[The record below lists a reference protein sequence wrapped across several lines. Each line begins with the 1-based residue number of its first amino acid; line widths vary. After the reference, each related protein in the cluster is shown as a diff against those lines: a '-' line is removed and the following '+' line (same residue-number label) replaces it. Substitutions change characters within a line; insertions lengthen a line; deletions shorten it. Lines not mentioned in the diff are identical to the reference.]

1 MRNHYTD
8 EQRAELERLVLDE
21 ALSLRRAAA
30 RLHVADSTAYYWV
43 KRAASARS
51 RGKQRQRITPPTAD
65 LAGPAFVQ
73 LVRAGSR
80 HNVLHVWVGA
90 ATVEVGAGFDAELL
104 RQVVAVLAEVAP

>member
-1 MRNHYTD
+1 MRKHYTD
-8 EQRAELERLVLDE
+8 EQRAELVRLVLEED
-21 ALSLRRAAA
+21 LSLRRAAA
-30 RLHVADSTAYYWV
+30 RLQVADSTAYYWV
-43 KRAASARS
+43 KRASARS

-80 HNVLHVWVGA
+80 HNVLHVRVGA